1 MFNTYWRLSIFQTDI
16 APSRRQLNVKG
27 NDKNCVI
34 QPLIPFLVNTKD
46 FRSADAVSLL
56 KLPVNTDPRSV
67 AKSDNKSSAS
77 SSIMAAIWNY

>member
-16 APSRRQLNVKG
+16 ALSRRQLNVKG

-34 QPLIPFLVNTKD
+34 QPQTL
-46 FRSADAVSLL
+46 SLL